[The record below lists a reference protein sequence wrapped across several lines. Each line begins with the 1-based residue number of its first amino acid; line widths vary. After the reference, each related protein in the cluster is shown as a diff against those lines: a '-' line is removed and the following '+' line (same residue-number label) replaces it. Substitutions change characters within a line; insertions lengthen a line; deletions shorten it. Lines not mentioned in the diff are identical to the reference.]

1 MKTKKIF
8 WNFLLLLNIIIFII
22 AILNHVVYLSIL
34 VIFLSALIR
43 FKGNKFMY
51 DKLDVSQQHKLQ

>member
-22 AILNHVVYLSIL
+22 AILNHVLYLSIL

-51 DKLDVSQQHKLQ
+51 DKWDVSHQHKLQ

>member
-22 AILNHVVYLSIL
+22 ALLNHVVYLSIF

-51 DKLDVSQQHKLQ
+51 DKLDVSHQHKLQ

>member
-22 AILNHVVYLSIL
+22 AILNHVLYLSIL

-51 DKLDVSQQHKLQ
+51 DKLDV

>member
-1 MKTKKIF
+1 M
-8 WNFLLLLNIIIFII
+8 NIIIFII
-22 AILNHVVYLSIL
+22 AILNHVVYLSIF

-51 DKLDVSQQHKLQ
+51 DKLEVSQQHKLQ